1 VSVSSAHN
9 ATHAS
14 STHIAAPNRFKTSI
28 ARFFKYG
35 FGSPMAAILSVLIFA
50 TLAYIAWRFFDWAI
64 LSAVW
69 SKDNVDQCVEGGGAC
84 WSVIDARHRLILFG
98 TYPFEEHWRSTLA
111 AIVIAFTVLLSCIP
125 ALWRAKRLAF
135 LWMTGFIT
143 YYLLMEG
150 SLLGLRQVT
159 TDGWGGLSLTLFLF
173 AAVVLLGMPI
183 GLGLALMRRSEMPV
197 VRWFAVVIIDTIRSL
212 PLVTTLFTA
221 AVVVPLFL
229 PSWLEGDKIWR
240 VIFAFALF
248 FAAYQAEVFRGG
260 FQAITKGQFE
270 AGKALGLS
278 YWHILSRIVL
288 PQVFRHSLPSTI
300 NMIVVTFKETAIVTI
315 IGFFDILASGKTAF
329 GTADWAPHFVEVYV
343 FVAAIYWL
351 FIFSLSQY
359 GEYLKGRMSV
369 SER

>member
-1 VSVSSAHN
+1 MAI
-9 ATHAS
+9 TDI
-14 STHIAAPNRFKTSI
+14 TPPG
-28 ARFFKYG
+28 RFFEARKRFIKTG
-35 FGSPMAAILSVLIFA
+35 FGSPLAAIISVLVF
-50 TLAYIAWRFFDWAI
+50 TLLALIAWRFLDWGVFR
-64 LSAVW
+64 AVW
-69 SKDNVDQCVEGGGAC
+69 SKEDVEMCGDHAGAC

-98 TYPFEEHWRSTLA
+98 TYPFDEHWRSTLA
-111 AIVIAFTVLLSCIP
+111 AIAIVVTVLVSCVP
-125 ALWRAKRLAF
+125 AMWRATRLSV
-135 LWMTGFIT
+135 LWVVGFAA

-150 SLLGLRQVT
+150 SLLGLAQVT

-173 AAVVLLGMPI
+173 ASVVLLGMPM

-221 AVVVPLFL
+221 AVVAPLFL

-260 FQAITKGQFE
+260 FQAIPKGQFE
-270 AGKALGLS
+270 AGKALGIS
-278 YWHILSRIVL
+278 YWSILSRIVL

-329 GTADWAPHFVEVYV
+329 GTAQWSPYYIEVFL
-343 FVAAIYWL
+343 FVAAIYWV
-351 FIFSLSQY
+351 FIFSLGQY
-359 GEYLKGRMSV
+359 GEYLKGRMAI
-369 SER
+369 SEH